1 MRSFYSQ
8 MNTACSAA
16 AARSGWFCAAIM
28 ILADIALAVSVV
40 FCLLPEL
47 GVRLCPV
54 LAVPVAVEVELL
66 LAGSFYKTRK
76 R

>member
-1 MRSFYSQ
+1 MRTNYAQ

-16 AARSGWFCAAIM
+16 AARSGWFCAVIM

-40 FCLLPEL
+40 FCPLLSL
-47 GVRLCPV
+47 GVRLCLV
-54 LAVPVAVEVELL
+54 LAVPVAVEAEIL
-66 LAGSFYKTRK
+66 LAETSCKTRK

>member
-16 AARSGWFCAAIM
+16 AERSGWFCAAIM

-40 FCLLPEL
+40 FCPLLHL
-47 GVRLCPV
+47 GVRLCLVP
-54 LAVPVAVEVELL
+54 AVPVAAAAEIL
-66 LAGSFYKTRK
+66 LAETFYKSRK

>member
-1 MRSFYSQ
+1 MHTYYAQ
-8 MNTACSAA
+8 MNTPCSAA

-40 FCLLPEL
+40 FCPLIGLDL
-47 GVRLCPV
+47 RLRMVRI
-54 LAVPVAVEVELL
+54 VPVVLGNAAVLVR
-66 LAGSFYKTRK
+66 FYCPTRK